1 MTKRADILE
10 REILILFKLACRQ
23 NRLEIAEH
31 LLRAL
36 ETFDREPSVQ
46 QHTRRHCTLME
57 AYRELIQPDRCG

>member
-1 MTKRADILE
+1 MTRRADILE
-10 REILILFKLACRQ
+10 REILILFKRACRQ

-36 ETFDREPSVQ
+36 ETFDREPGVQ

-57 AYRELIQPDRCG
+57 AYGELIRPD